1 MTDENVL
8 MHIGTPRH
16 SGRYPWGSG
25 ENPNQRNKNFLSY
38 VKELEKQGMSQAQI
52 AKGMGMSTT
61 KLRAEISIAGSQVR
75 NEKAAQALKLKEK
88 GYSNVAIGAQLG
100 LNESSVRALLDPS
113 AKERRDIIQ
122 STASMLKDEVKKKK
136 YLDVGEGT
144 ENYIG
149 VSKTRLNTALEVLKE
164 EGYRVDR
171 LKIAQVGTG
180 KYTEFKVLSAP
191 GTVYKDIIRN
201 KDQIKAITEH
211 SVDGGRTFLGIRTP
225 TNVSSKKIQIAY
237 DEDGGTAKDGIIELR
252 RGVKDLDLGNSRY
265 AQVRIAVD
273 GTHYLKGMAVYADDL
288 PDGVNIRF
296 NTNKAKG
303 TPKLDVMKPMKKGVD
318 GLIDSDNPFGAVIK
332 AGGQRGALNIVNEE
346 GDWYKWSGKLSSQ
359 MLSKQPP
366 SLIKKQLGITYDIK
380 KTEFDNIMSL
390 TNPSVRKMLL
400 EKFADD
406 ADASSVSLKAIGLPR
421 TKSHV
426 IIPFPK
432 MSETEVYAPQFNN
445 GEKVV
450 LIRHPHGGRFEI
462 PELTVN
468 NRNATAQKIIGRAA
482 DAIGISPKVAER
494 LSGADFD
501 GDTVLVIPNKTG
513 AVKTH
518 PALKELQDFDPRSR
532 YKEYPGMKVMSNT
545 QTQMGVISNLITDMT
560 IRGANFQ
567 EIAKAVKHSM
577 VVIDA
582 EKHRLDYKQSF
593 IDNDIANLK
602 KKYQGMSG
610 KGQGATTLIS
620 RAKSKE
626 YVLDRKPRPAALGG
640 PIDPKTGEKV
650 YVPTGESYTNKAG
663 ELVVKKIKSTKMAE
677 TKDAYKLS
685 SGTVIEEVY
694 ADHANRLKGLAN
706 EARKSSYTTK
716 AIKYSPSAKET
727 YKAEVDSLNAKLN
740 IANKNKP
747 LERQAQLL
755 AGSIVSAKKQANP
768 SMDADAL
775 KKIKGQA
782 LMEARVRT
790 GAKKS
795 DINFSDREWEAIQ
808 SGAIS
813 ASKLDEILKKADI
826 DRVKELSMPREN
838 KVMSS
843 SKIAR
848 ANNMLAA
855 GYTQA
860 EVAAALGV
868 PTSTLNSSI
877 AIQEG

>member
-38 VKELEKQGMSQAQI
+38 VKELKKQGLSEAQI

-61 KLRAEISIAGSQVR
+61 KLRAEISIAGAQVR
-75 NEKAAQALKLKEK
+75 NETAAQVIALKERQ
-88 GYSNVAIGAQLG
+88 YSNVAIGQKLG
-100 LNESSVRALLDPS
+100 INESSVRAILEPS
-113 AKERRDIIQ
+113 SKERRDIIQ

-211 SVDGGRTFLGIRTP
+211 SFDGGRTFLGIRTP

-237 DEDGGTAKDGIIELR
+237 AEDGGTAKDGIIELR
-252 RGVKDLDLGNSRY
+252 RGVKDLDMGNARY

-288 PDGVNIRF
+288 PDGINIRF

-468 NRNATAQKIIGRAA
+468 NKNATAQKIIGRAA
-482 DAIGISPKVAER
+482 DAIGINPKVAER

-560 IRGANFQ
+560 IRGASFP

-582 EKHRLDYKQSF
+582 EKHKLDYRQSY

-602 KKYQGMSG
+602 KKYQGKSTS
-610 KGQGATTLIS
+610 GATTLIS

-640 PIDPKTGEKV
+640 PINPKTGEKV
-650 YVPTGESYTNKAG
+650 YVPTGETYINKAG
-663 ELVVKKIKSTKMAE
+663 EVVVKKIKSTKMAE
-677 TKDAYKLS
+677 AKDAYKLS

-694 ADHANRLKGLAN
+694 ADHANRLKSLAN

>member
-38 VKELEKQGMSQAQI
+38 VKEMEKNGMSQAQI

-61 KLRAEISIAGSQVR
+61 KLRAEISIAGAQVR
-75 NEKAAQALKLKEK
+75 NERAAQIRSLKEQ
-88 GYSNVAIGAQLG
+88 GNSNVAIGAKLG
-100 LNESSVRALLDPS
+100 INESSVRAALS
-113 AKERRDIIQ
+113 AIDSDNMDIIQ
-122 STASMLKDEVKKKK
+122 TTASMLKDEVKKKK

-149 VSKTRLNTALEVLKE
+149 VSKTRLNTALEVLKND
-164 EGYRVDR
+164 GYRVDR
-171 LKIAQVGTG
+171 LKIMQVGTG

-191 GTVYKDIIRN
+191 GTAYKDIIRN

-211 SVDGGRTFLGIRTP
+211 SHDGGRTFLGIRPP

-237 DEDGGTAKDGIIELR
+237 AEDGGTSKDGIIELR
-252 RGVKDLDLGNSRY
+252 PGVKDLDLGKSRY

-273 GTHYLKGMAVYADDL
+273 GTHYLKGMAVYAYDL

-296 NTNKAKG
+296 NTNKTKD
-303 TPKLDVMKPMKKGVD
+303 TPKLDVLKPMKKGVD

-332 AGGQRGALNIVNEE
+332 EGGQRGALNIVNEE

-518 PALKELQDFDPRSR
+518 PALKELQDFDPRTR

-560 IRGANFQ
+560 IRGASFP

-582 EKHRLDYKQSF
+582 EKHKLDYKQSY

-602 KKYQGMSG
+602 KKYQGKSTS
-610 KGQGATTLIS
+610 GATTLIS
-620 RAKSKE
+620 KAKSKE
-626 YVLDRKPRPAALGG
+626 YVLDRKARPAALGG
-640 PIDPKTGEKV
+640 PINPKTGEKV
-650 YVPTGESYTNKAG
+650 YVPTGETYTNKAG
-663 ELVVKKIKSTKMAE
+663 EVVVKKIKSTKMAE

-694 ADHANRLKGLAN
+694 ADHANRLKSLAN
-706 EARKSSYTTK
+706 DARKSSYTTK

-727 YKAEVDSLNAKLN
+727 YKAEVNSLNAKLN

-768 SMDADAL
+768 SMDNDAL

-782 LMEARVRT
+782 LMEARIRT

-795 DINFSDREWEAIQ
+795 DINFTDKEWEAIQ

-813 ASKLDEILKKADI
+813 ASKLDEILKKSDI
-826 DRVKELSMPREN
+826 DRVKELSMPRTN
-838 KVMSS
+838 KVMSPA
-843 SKIAR
+843 KIAR
-848 ANNMLAA
+848 ANNMLAS